1 VYCWRGLYDCG
12 ASSKERSFSAA
23 VDWVDCGQRL
33 SCTQVLYHPARNLS
47 LPHDDRISA
56 KAVQMLNFCL
66 GMGTRDDLNLR
77 IGRCDPAELKALL
90 IKVLGAGR
98 DVR

>member
-1 VYCWRGLYDCG
+1 VVEALMGAVILGFPERRGGGEFWDELSADALG
-12 ASSKERSFSAA
+12 DTQPVSFHYRT
-23 VDWVDCGQRL
+23 G
-33 SCTQVLYHPARNLS
+33 LS
-47 LPHDDRISA
+47 LPVR
-56 KAVQMLNFCL
+56 
-66 GMGTRDDLNLR
+66 RDDLNLR

>member
-1 VYCWRGLYDCG
+1 
-12 ASSKERSFSAA
+12 
-23 VDWVDCGQRL
+23 VDCGQRL

-56 KAVQMLNFCL
+56 KGL